1 MIPIIDLHAH
11 ILPGIDD
18 GARNTE
24 EAVRMC
30 QIASAGGVQAIVAT
44 SHGNLGELS
53 LTQYKDAYR
62 LLYHELKKN
71 EIPIRLYSGMEIF
84 MNHEAVEKLER
95 KALLTLNRTAYVL
108 VEFDF
113 EEELWMVEEY
123 LEMLLESGYIPVIA
137 HAERYRF
144 VQRHPEAVFRWVVRD
159 SCVIQVNKG
168 SFFGV
173 FGKAEQEMALSLLR
187 HNLVHIV
194 ASDTHG
200 SERRTPDM
208 SPIFQFLGEVKG
220 SKYRDMVLSENPGR
234 ILLGKEIAGFRPESY
249 RRNRY

>member
-18 GARNTE
+18 GAKNME

-30 QIASAGGVQAIVAT
+30 QIASESGVQVIVAT

-53 LTQYKDAYR
+53 LKQYKDAYR
-62 LLYHELKKN
+62 LLYQELKKN

-84 MNHEAVEKLER
+84 MNHEAIKKLEI
-95 KALLTLNRTAYVL
+95 KELLTLNRTSYAL

-113 EEELWMVEEY
+113 EEELWMVGEY
-123 LEMLLESGYIPVIA
+123 LEMLLENGYIPVIA
-137 HAERYRF
+137 HAERYQF
-144 VQRHPEAVFRWVVRD
+144 VQRHPEVVFDWVVQD
-159 SCVIQVNKG
+159 GCVIQANKG
-168 SFFGV
+168 SFLGA
-173 FGKAEQEMALSLLR
+173 FGKEEQDMAFSLLR

-194 ASDTHG
+194 ASDAHG
-200 SERRTPDM
+200 TERRTPDM
-208 SPIFQFLGEVKG
+208 SSIFEFLGEIKG

-234 ILLGKEIAGFRPESY
+234 ILLGKEIAGFRPEPY
-249 RRNRY
+249 KRNRY